1 VGYQLNGTDR
11 SSVWVTIRVEKGGFQ
26 FRLPVE
32 WNREVFS
39 VGYRSNGTYS
49 SSVWVTL

>member
-1 VGYQLNGTDR
+1 MKVGD
-11 SSVWVTIRVEKGGFQ
+11 FQ

-39 VGYRSNGTYS
+39 VGYRSTD
-49 SSVWVTL
+49 SVSF